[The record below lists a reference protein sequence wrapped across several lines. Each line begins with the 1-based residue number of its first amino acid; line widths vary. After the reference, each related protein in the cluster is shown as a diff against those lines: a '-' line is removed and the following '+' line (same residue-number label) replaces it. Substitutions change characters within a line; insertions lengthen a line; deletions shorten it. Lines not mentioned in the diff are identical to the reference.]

1 MTRCINTPEI
11 VDLQIN
17 RGSYMFAYELFNL
30 LNELGKKR

>member
-17 RGSYMFAYELFNL
+17 RGSYTSALVLWNL
-30 LNELGKKR
+30 LYELGKS